1 MCAVCS
7 QLAPAPT
14 RAVCTGQR
22 PGQGLFFRLVSQSA
36 RLHAR
41 TGMRPHRMSGKSRRT
56 AQRTDGERERERAST
71 VEHRK
76 SRRRPDALCN
86 RRAASATSGPR
97 HESCKTRGVR
107 GGVHGRHL
115 RLSRAGGRL
124 PAASPSFSHLLSVG
138 LVQETCCP
146 YWTSRDESPRIT
158 QIAQGWLTQAG
169 EGKGEDEGGLGGRR
183 VGVRGFIESERS
195 ERGGR

>member
-124 PAASPSFSHLLSVG
+124 PAASPSFSHLFVCRS
-138 LVQETCCP
+138 CP
-146 YWTSRDESPRIT
+146 RRVAVLDVTGRKPTNNANSTGMADT
-158 QIAQGWLTQAG
+158 
-169 EGKGEDEGGLGGRR
+169 GRR
-183 VGVRGFIESERS
+183 R
-195 ERGGR
+195 